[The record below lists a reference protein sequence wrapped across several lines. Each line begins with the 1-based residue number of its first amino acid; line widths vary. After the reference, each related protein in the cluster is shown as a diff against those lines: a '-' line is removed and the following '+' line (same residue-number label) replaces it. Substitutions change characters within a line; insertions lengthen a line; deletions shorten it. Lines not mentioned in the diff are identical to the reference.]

1 MVSPSSNS
9 YTSIN
14 PSIRVYELDKT
25 THELLDYE
33 QYYLDLEAADMDGK
47 WDKHLSLT
55 MHSWYP
61 PVNSFLDTRNGQAI
75 ARPRVFKVCSDLRY

>member
-33 QYYLDLEAADMDGK
+33 QYYMDLEAADMDGK
-47 WDKHLSLT
+47 RSRHLSFYNAFSIFATVDNLA
-55 MHSWYP
+55 SE
-61 PVNSFLDTRNGQAI
+61 
-75 ARPRVFKVCSDLRY
+75 CSKSEY